1 MLLDPYFYI
10 SILKS
15 TNCTN
20 PYSPPISVFLIW
32 LWHRRH
38 TSTIFCWT
46 PTHSHAYHA
55 HTHTHT
61 HTYTHIHTHT
71 HALTNSHHMPAC
83 AAACLNRH
91 QFSMSQNHKEEKVI
105 VFNYESYTCIIHGH
119 FLLCFCLNLEKGQ
132 EEGSCWVTEVG
143 LFFSLCEIML
153 GTAPDVS
160 TYWWQALLKP
170 LNVDCR
176 WLLMQ
181 CSHSEAS
188 ASVFAAQGHQTR
200 LRSRRVHAGVS
211 EGCGGMSIKC
221 LGAHEHGGWHGL
233 GWQVT
238 QWADSAASNV
248 LASTHYREYFL

>member
-1 MLLDPYFYI
+1 MALASQTYQHNILLN
-10 SILKS
+10 
-15 TNCTN
+15 TNALPCLSC
-20 PYSPPISVFLIW
+20 P
-32 LWHRRH
+32 
-38 TSTIFCWT
+38 
-46 PTHSHAYHA
+46 
-55 HTHTHT
+55 
-61 HTYTHIHTHT
+61 HTYTHIHAHTHTHT

-160 TYWWQALLKP
+160 TYWWQALLRP